1 MSATEVLVGSFLVLL
16 GYVAGFVIGNLVIG
30 YLNGDKFK
38 K

>member
-1 MSATEVLVGSFLVLL
+1 MSATETFFTGVLVGSFLVLL
-16 GYVAGFVIGNLVIG
+16 GYVAGFVIG